1 MKKKKTKI
9 INKSDIMGL
18 LHMHGPIGW
27 ILASLAMCLLG
38 FNKVN
43 KSNDRCKATVSSTS
57 PRLEERCPPY
67 SEQIRMSSVRMSLQR
82 EESSPWVIDLMTSG
96 FSRGNAYSFFDSD
109 IYLSST
115 K

>member
-27 ILASLAMCLLG
+27 LLATLAMWLFG

-43 KSNDRCKATVSSTS
+43 KANDRCKQYQGPEFSAHILKDAGVG
-57 PRLEERCPPY
+57 Y
-67 SEQIRMSSVRMSLQR
+67 
-82 EESSPWVIDLMTSG
+82 DL
-96 FSRGNAYSFFDSD
+96 NPVQYN
-109 IYLSST
+109 
-115 K
+115 